1 MVARNVEVLKGR
13 PMTARTKEII
23 DKREKIIE
31 NRYEP
36 PLRHFV
42 PSILRRGKKA
52 PIEGSCRQSRLRGGK
67 KRKSRGRHLD
77 VSMVV
82 DKVGATIGRP
92 QC

>member
-36 PLRHFV
+36 PLRHCV
-42 PSILRRGKKA
+42 PPLLKERQ
-52 PIEGSCRQSRLRGGK
+52 EGSHGGELSAEPTEGWCEIQ
-67 KRKSRGRHLD
+67 RSE
-77 VSMVV
+77 
-82 DKVGATIGRP
+82 
-92 QC
+92 

>member
-42 PSILRRGKKA
+42 PPLLK
-52 PIEGSCRQSRLRGGK
+52 ERQ
-67 KRKSRGRHLD
+67 
-77 VSMVV
+77 
-82 DKVGATIGRP
+82 
-92 QC
+92 